1 MPLVVQKYGG
11 TSVGNIERIKN
22 VVKKIKKA
30 VDAGNKVVVV
40 SSAMSGE
47 TDRLLGL
54 TRELSSRPDPR
65 EQDMVVSTGEQVAIG
80 LVAIALKELGID
92 AVSLTGWQVPIIT
105 DDVHTK
111 ARIKKIDTHR
121 IRKHLDE
128 GKVVIVAGF
137 QGVTEGGDITTLG
150 RGGSD
155 TSAVALA
162 AALKADVCEI
172 YTDVPGVFTADPRI
186 VENARKI
193 PVISY
198 EEMMEMASLG
208 SKVMQ
213 IRSVEFGAK
222 YGVKIHVRSSFND
235 EEGTWIVEENEEM
248 EKMIVRGI
256 SHELKESRIT
266 VVRVPDKPGV
276 AAKLFKAL
284 GDRNIVVDMIVQNVS
299 HKGFTDISFTVNK
312 TDADIAEEI
321 AKEVAQEIGAEE
333 VDRNDKIAK
342 VSIVGL
348 GMKTHAGTAAKM
360 FEVLSKEGI
369 NIYAIS
375 TSEIKISVLID
386 EKYAELAVRSL
397 HALIILVAIS
407 PLFATRTFLISLGI
421 AFIYSFFEEIFLTDL

>member
-1 MPLVVQKYGG
+1 MPLIVQKYGG
-11 TSVGNIERIKN
+11 TSVGTIERIKN
-22 VVKKIKKA
+22 VAKKIKKA
-30 VDAGNKVVVV
+30 VDAGNQVVVV
-40 SSAMSGE
+40 SSAMTGE

-105 DDVHTK
+105 DNVFTK
-111 ARIKKIDTHR
+111 ARIKEINTHR
-121 IRKHLDE
+121 IKKHLDE

-137 QGVTEGGDITTLG
+137 QGVTEGEDITTLG

-162 AALKADVCEI
+162 AALNADVCEI
-172 YTDVPGVFTADPRI
+172 YTDVTGVFTADPRI
-186 VENARKI
+186 VESAKKI

-235 EEGTWIVEENEEM
+235 EEGTWIMEENEEM
-248 EKMIVRGI
+248 EKMVVRGI

-299 HKGFTDISFTVNK
+299 HKGYTDISFTVNK

-321 AKEVAQEIGAEE
+321 AREVAKDIGAEDVE
-333 VDRNDKIAK
+333 RNDKIAK
-342 VSIVGL
+342 VSVVGL
-348 GMKTHAGTAAKM
+348 GMKTHSGTAGKM
-360 FEVLSKEGI
+360 FEILSKEGI

-397 HALIILVAIS
+397 HE
-407 PLFATRTFLISLGI
+407 
-421 AFIYSFFEEIFLTDL
+421 AFIENMEGDLL

>member
-1 MPLVVQKYGG
+1 LPLIVQKYGG

-22 VVKKIKKA
+22 VAKKIKKA
-30 VDAGNKVVVV
+30 VDAGNKVVVI

-312 TDADIAEEI
+312 TDADVAEEI

-333 VDRNDKIAK
+333 VERNDKIAK

-360 FEVLSKEGI
+360 FEVLSREGI

-397 HALIILVAIS
+397 HE
-407 PLFATRTFLISLGI
+407 
-421 AFIYSFFEEIFLTDL
+421 AFIENMEGDIQYE

>member
-1 MPLVVQKYGG
+1 LPLIVQKYGG

-22 VVKKIKKA
+22 VAKKIKKA

-333 VDRNDKIAK
+333 VERNDKIAK

-360 FEVLSKEGI
+360 FEVLSREGI

-397 HALIILVAIS
+397 HE
-407 PLFATRTFLISLGI
+407 
-421 AFIYSFFEEIFLTDL
+421 AFIENMEGDIQYE

>member
-1 MPLVVQKYGG
+1 LPLIVQKYGG

-22 VVKKIKKA
+22 VAKKIKKA

-312 TDADIAEEI
+312 TDADVAEEI

-333 VDRNDKIAK
+333 VERNDKIAK

-397 HALIILVAIS
+397 HE
-407 PLFATRTFLISLGI
+407 
-421 AFIYSFFEEIFLTDL
+421 AFIENMEGDIQYE

>member
-1 MPLVVQKYGG
+1 MPLIVQKYGG

-22 VVKKIKKA
+22 VAKKIKKA

-40 SSAMSGE
+40 SSAMTGE

-312 TDADIAEEI
+312 TDADVAEEI

-333 VDRNDKIAK
+333 VERNDKIAK

-360 FEVLSKEGI
+360 FEVLSREGI

-397 HALIILVAIS
+397 HE
-407 PLFATRTFLISLGI
+407 
-421 AFIYSFFEEIFLTDL
+421 AFIENMEGDIQYE

>member
-1 MPLVVQKYGG
+1 MPLIVQKYGG

-22 VVKKIKKA
+22 VAKKIKKA

-54 TRELSSRPDPR
+54 TRELSSRPGPR

-80 LVAIALKELGID
+80 FVAIALKELGID

-266 VVRVPDKPGV
+266 VVRVSDKPGV

-312 TDADIAEEI
+312 TDADVAEEI
-321 AKEVAQEIGAEE
+321 AKEVAQKIESEE
-333 VDRNDKIAK
+333 VERNDKIAK

-360 FEVLSKEGI
+360 FEVLSREGI

-397 HALIILVAIS
+397 HE
-407 PLFATRTFLISLGI
+407 
-421 AFIYSFFEEIFLTDL
+421 AFIENMEGDIQYE

>member
-1 MPLVVQKYGG
+1 LPLIVQKYGG

-22 VVKKIKKA
+22 VAKKIKKA
-30 VDAGNKVVVV
+30 VDAGNKVVVI

-312 TDADIAEEI
+312 TDADVAEEI

-333 VDRNDKIAK
+333 VERNDKIAK

-397 HALIILVAIS
+397 HE
-407 PLFATRTFLISLGI
+407 
-421 AFIYSFFEEIFLTDL
+421 AFIENMEGDIQYE

>member
-1 MPLVVQKYGG
+1 MPLIVQKYGG

-22 VVKKIKKA
+22 VAKKIKKA

-92 AVSLTGWQVPIIT
+92 AVSITGWQVPIIT

-111 ARIKKIDTHR
+111 ARIKKIDTNR

-312 TDADIAEEI
+312 TDADMAEEI

-333 VDRNDKIAK
+333 VERNDKIAK

-360 FEVLSKEGI
+360 FEVLSREGI

-397 HALIILVAIS
+397 HE
-407 PLFATRTFLISLGI
+407 
-421 AFIYSFFEEIFLTDL
+421 AFIENMEGDIQYE

>member
-1 MPLVVQKYGG
+1 LPLIVQKYGG
-11 TSVGNIERIKN
+11 TSVGSIERIKN
-22 VVKKIKKA
+22 VAKRIKKA
-30 VDAGNKVVVV
+30 VDEGNKVVVV
-40 SSAMSGE
+40 SSAMTGE
-47 TDRLLGL
+47 TDRLIGL
-54 TRELSSRPDPR
+54 TRDLSNRPNPR
-65 EQDMVVSTGEQVAIG
+65 EQDMVVSTGEQVAVG
-80 LVAIALKELGID
+80 LVAIALQELGVD
-92 AVSLTGWQVPIIT
+92 AISLTGWQVPIIT
-105 DDVHTK
+105 DNVYTK

-121 IRKHLDE
+121 IKKHLDE
-128 GKVVIVAGF
+128 GKVVIVTGF
-137 QGVTEGGDITTLG
+137 QGVTEDGDITTLG

-222 YGVKIHVRSSFND
+222 YGVRIHVRSSFSE
-235 EEGTWIVEENEEM
+235 EEGTWIVEESEDM
-248 EKMIVRGI
+248 EKVVVRGI

-284 GDRNIVVDMIVQNVS
+284 GDKNIVVDMIVQNVS
-299 HKGFTDISFTVNK
+299 HNGYTDISFTVNK
-312 TDADIAEEI
+312 TDADYAEEI
-321 AKEVAQEIGAEE
+321 AKEVAKEIGAEGVE
-333 VDRNDKIAK
+333 RNDKIAK
-342 VSIVGL
+342 ISVVGL
-348 GMKTHAGTAAKM
+348 GMKTHAGTAGKM
-360 FEVLSKEGI
+360 FEVLYKEGI

-375 TSEIKISVLID
+375 TSEIKISCLID
-386 EKYAELAVRSL
+386 EKYAELAVRAL
-397 HALIILVAIS
+397 HE
-407 PLFATRTFLISLGI
+407 
-421 AFIYSFFEEIFLTDL
+421 AFIENMEGEIQYD

>member
-1 MPLVVQKYGG
+1 LPLIVQKYGG

-22 VVKKIKKA
+22 VAKKIKKA

-54 TRELSSRPDPR
+54 TRELSSRPGPR

-80 LVAIALKELGID
+80 FVAIALKELGID

-137 QGVTEGGDITTLG
+137 QGVTEWGDITTLG

-222 YGVKIHVRSSFND
+222 YGVKMHVRSSFND

-312 TDADIAEEI
+312 TDADVAEEI
-321 AKEVAQEIGAEE
+321 AKEVAQEIGSEE
-333 VDRNDKIAK
+333 VERNDKIAK

-360 FEVLSKEGI
+360 FEVLSREGI

-397 HALIILVAIS
+397 HE
-407 PLFATRTFLISLGI
+407 
-421 AFIYSFFEEIFLTDL
+421 AFIENMEGDIQYE

>member
-1 MPLVVQKYGG
+1 LPLVVQKYGG

-22 VVKKIKKA
+22 VAKKIKKA

-312 TDADIAEEI
+312 TDADVAEEI

-333 VDRNDKIAK
+333 VERNDKIAK

-397 HALIILVAIS
+397 HE
-407 PLFATRTFLISLGI
+407 
-421 AFIYSFFEEIFLTDL
+421 AFIENMEGDIQYE

>member
-1 MPLVVQKYGG
+1 MPLIVQKYGG

-22 VVKKIKKA
+22 VAKKIKKA

-137 QGVTEGGDITTLG
+137 QGVTEWGDITTLG

-333 VDRNDKIAK
+333 VERNDKIAK

-360 FEVLSKEGI
+360 FEVLSREGI

-397 HALIILVAIS
+397 HE
-407 PLFATRTFLISLGI
+407 
-421 AFIYSFFEEIFLTDL
+421 AFIENMEGDIQYE

>member
-1 MPLVVQKYGG
+1 MPLIVQKYGG

-22 VVKKIKKA
+22 VAKKIKKA
-30 VDAGNKVVVV
+30 VDAGNKVVVI
-40 SSAMSGE
+40 SSAMTGE

-284 GDRNIVVDMIVQNVS
+284 ADRNIVVDMIVQNVS

-333 VDRNDKIAK
+333 VERNDKIAK

-348 GMKTHAGTAAKM
+348 GMRTHAGTAAKM

-397 HALIILVAIS
+397 HE
-407 PLFATRTFLISLGI
+407 
-421 AFIYSFFEEIFLTDL
+421 AFIENMEGDIQYE

>member
-1 MPLVVQKYGG
+1 LPLIVQKYGG

-22 VVKKIKKA
+22 VAKKIKKA

-54 TRELSSRPDPR
+54 TRELSSRPGPR

-80 LVAIALKELGID
+80 FVAIALKELGID

-137 QGVTEGGDITTLG
+137 QGVTEWGDITTLG

-312 TDADIAEEI
+312 TDADVAEEI
-321 AKEVAQEIGAEE
+321 AKEVAQKIESEE
-333 VDRNDKIAK
+333 VERNDKIAK

-360 FEVLSKEGI
+360 FEVLSREGI

-397 HALIILVAIS
+397 HE
-407 PLFATRTFLISLGI
+407 
-421 AFIYSFFEEIFLTDL
+421 AFIENMEGDIQYE